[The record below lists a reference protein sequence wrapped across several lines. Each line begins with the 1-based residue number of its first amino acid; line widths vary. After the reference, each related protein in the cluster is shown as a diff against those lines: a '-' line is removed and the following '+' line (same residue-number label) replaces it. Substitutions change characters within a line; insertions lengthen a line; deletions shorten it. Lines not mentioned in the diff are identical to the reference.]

1 MIRDIQLRKKSKLER
16 LELDKVARRAAWSA
30 LRSHFTG
37 AGVWGRTV
45 KFLGSIAYYG
55 VGSFLILLVLCSWAI
70 VYLLV
75 ISPGDK
81 VHLEQLH
88 SYLVVTPFDQVNA
101 KSQELLRLVAWK
113 CAPLAL
119 IAGVAFSLNRITGP
133 AVKDA
138 KQHFNEVASNDQH
151 APIDSTPQ

>member
-1 MIRDIQLRKKSKLER
+1 MRKISKLER
-16 LELDKVARRAAWSA
+16 RELDKVVRKAAFSA

-37 AGVWGRTV
+37 AGVGRRTGR
-45 KFLGSIAYYG
+45 FLGSIVFYG

-75 ISPGDK
+75 ISPGDRAL
-81 VHLEQLH
+81 LEQLH
-88 SYLVVTPFDQVNA
+88 SYFVVTPFDQVNV
-101 KSQELLRLVAWK
+101 KSQELLRLIAWK

-119 IAGVAFSLNRITGP
+119 IAGVGFSLNRITSP

-138 KQHFNEVASNDQH
+138 KQQFNAVTSNDQD
-151 APIDSTPQ
+151 APCDSTPQ